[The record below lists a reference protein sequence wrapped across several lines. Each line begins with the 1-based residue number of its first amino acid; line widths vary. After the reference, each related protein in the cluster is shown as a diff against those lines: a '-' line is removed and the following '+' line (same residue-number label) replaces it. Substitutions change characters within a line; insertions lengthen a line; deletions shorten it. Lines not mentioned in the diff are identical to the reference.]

1 MILVIQPV
9 YQSLPL
15 GSVKPQGWLKDQ
27 LEKSAG
33 GLAGNLFNFY
43 RYVKDSQWIGGNTEY
58 SDLHESAP
66 YWFNGLV
73 PLAFGLGD
81 STLKG
86 QVKTFLD
93 YILDHQQ
100 DDGWLGPETTPQTR
114 GLWARCYIMLG
125 LMVNNIYP

>member
-1 MILVIQPV
+1 
-9 YQSLPL
+9 
-15 GSVKPQGWLKDQ
+15 
-27 LEKSAG
+27 
-33 GLAGNLFNFY
+33 
-43 RYVKDSQWIGGNTEY
+43 VKDSKWLGGNTEY

-81 STLKG
+81 PTLKK

-100 DDGWLGPETTPQTR
+100 EDGWLGPETTPQTR
-114 GLWARCYIMLG
+114 GLWGRCYILLG
-125 LMVNNIYP
+125 LMVSNVARIKYKAEGYCS